1 MKELDDFVDSV
12 YDVCSRTAKIC
23 FGHPNTLLKLNMRDF
38 YKDTYFI
45 SSLNCEEDKCII
57 VKDEQLKKEIY
68 RFCCEHEDRVFQGEK
83 ER

>member
-1 MKELDDFVDSV
+1 MNELNVLLDTV
-12 YDVCSRTAKIC
+12 YDICSKTATIC
-23 FGHPNTLLKLNMRDF
+23 FAHPNTLLKLCMKDF

-45 SSLNCEEDKCII
+45 SDLNCEEDKVILI
-57 VKDEQLKKEIY
+57 KDKQLKKELY